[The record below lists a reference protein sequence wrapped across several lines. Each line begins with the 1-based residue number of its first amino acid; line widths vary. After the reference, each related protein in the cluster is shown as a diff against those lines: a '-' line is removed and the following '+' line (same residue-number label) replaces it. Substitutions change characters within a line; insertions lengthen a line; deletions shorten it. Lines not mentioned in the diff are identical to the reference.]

1 MFENLQEK
9 LQRAFKTLRG
19 QATLTEENIDEA
31 LREIRLALLEADVNF
46 KVVKQLIDQI
56 RVKAVGQDVLT
67 ALSPGEQVIKIVR
80 DELVEILGRDTA
92 RMKFAS
98 QPPTVILMAGLQ
110 GSGKTTTS
118 GKLANWLKNGGH
130 RPLLVSVDVYRPAA
144 REQLKVVAQAVKAN
158 IYEGEVG
165 EATPGPRDPRAKEAR
180 REAINTGSDVLIVD
194 TAGRLH
200 IDDQLMDEMQLLK
213 RLLNPQEILFVADA
227 MTGQDAVNSADEFHK
242 KLSLTGVV
250 LTKMDGDARG
260 GAALSIRQVTGQPIK
275 FIGVGEKYDALEP
288 FHPDRI
294 VSRILGMGDILSLIE
309 RAESQIDKKKAQEM
323 ATKALTGDGFSLE
336 DFRDQL
342 RQVKKMGS
350 MKSLLGMLPS
360 IGPFSGLQKAADNVD
375 EGQINRV
382 EAIINS
388 MTTHERN
395 HHEVING
402 SRRKRIARGSG
413 TTVQEV
419 NNLLRQYA
427 QMKKMFKQMGK
438 TVAPRTGLFHQL
450 QGQPAHGVAGID
462 FHHRLEPAIA
472 LGCAIDEGV
481 DANRPDIAGAL
492 QFRFEQRKDV
502 AIEAL
507 EAARN
512 VRRFAEQRGYV
523 RRYAAA
529 VVGRRPVGPELS
541 LAVIDQAGV
550 AAELQVARPHLQLDG
565 EIQRALQPGFDDHLS
580 AILQGTGQPLLLC
593 RQHL

>member
-9 LQRAFKTLRG
+9 LQRAFKSLRG
-19 QATLTEENIDEA
+19 QAKLSEENIAEA

-46 KVVKQLIDQI
+46 KVVKELIDRIQA
-56 RVKAVGQDVLT
+56 KAVGQEVLT

-80 DELVEILGRDTA
+80 DELVEILGKDTA
-92 RMKFAS
+92 RVKFAS
-98 QPPTVILMAGLQ
+98 QPPTVVLMAGLQ

-118 GKLANWLKNGGH
+118 GKLAHWFKTGGH

-144 REQLKVVAQAVKAN
+144 REQLKVVAQAVKAQ

-165 EATPGPRDPRAKEAR
+165 EANTATVERLVKEAR
-180 REAINTGSDVLIVD
+180 REAIISGCDVLIVD

-200 IDDQLMDEMQLLK
+200 IDDQLMDEMQSLK
-213 RLLNPQEILFVADA
+213 KLLNPSEILFVADA
-227 MTGQDAVNSADEFHK
+227 MTGQDAVNSAAEFHK

-350 MKSLLGMLPS
+350 IKNLMGMLPS
-360 IGPFSGLQKAADNVD
+360 IGPFSGLQKAADSVD
-375 EGQINRV
+375 EKQINRV

-402 SRRKRIARGSG
+402 NRRKRIARGSG

-438 TVAPRTGLFHQL
+438 PSFARRM
-450 QGQPAHGVAGID
+450 AGM
-462 FHHRLEPAIA
+462 
-472 LGCAIDEGV
+472 
-481 DANRPDIAGAL
+481 
-492 QFRFEQRKDV
+492 KM
-502 AIEAL
+502 
-507 EAARN
+507 
-512 VRRFAEQRGYV
+512 
-523 RRYAAA
+523 
-529 VVGRRPVGPELS
+529 
-541 LAVIDQAGV
+541 
-550 AAELQVARPHLQLDG
+550 
-565 EIQRALQPGFDDHLS
+565 PGM
-580 AILQGTGQPLLLC
+580 
-593 RQHL
+593 

>member
-19 QATLTEENIDEA
+19 QAKLTEENIDEA

-56 RVKAVGQDVLT
+56 RAKAVGQEVMT
-67 ALSPGEQVIKIVR
+67 ALSPGEQVIKILR
-80 DELVEILGRDTA
+80 DELVDILGKDTA
-92 RMKFAS
+92 RVKFAS
-98 QPPTVILMAGLQ
+98 QPPTVVLMAGLQ

-118 GKLANWLKNGGH
+118 GKLANWFKVGGH

-144 REQLKVVAQAVKAN
+144 REQLKVVAQAVKSH
-158 IYEGEVG
+158 IYEGQVG
-165 EATPGPRDPRAKEAR
+165 EANTATVERLVKESR
-180 REAINTGSDVLIVD
+180 REAIVSGCDVLIVD

-200 IDDQLMDEMQLLK
+200 IDDQLMDEMQSLK
-213 RLLNPQEILFVADA
+213 KLLNPSEILFVADA
-227 MTGQDAVNSADEFHK
+227 MTGQDAVRSAEEFHK

-350 MKSLLGMLPS
+350 MKSLMGMLPS

-375 EGQINRV
+375 EKQINRV

-388 MTTHERN
+388 MTSHERN

-438 TVAPRTGLFHQL
+438 PSFARRL
-450 QGQPAHGVAGID
+450 AGMK
-462 FHHRLEPAIA
+462 L
-472 LGCAIDEGV
+472 
-481 DANRPDIAGAL
+481 
-492 QFRFEQRKDV
+492 
-502 AIEAL
+502 
-507 EAARN
+507 
-512 VRRFAEQRGYV
+512 
-523 RRYAAA
+523 
-529 VVGRRPVGPELS
+529 
-541 LAVIDQAGV
+541 
-550 AAELQVARPHLQLDG
+550 
-565 EIQRALQPGFDDHLS
+565 PGM
-580 AILQGTGQPLLLC
+580 
-593 RQHL
+593 